1 MAIVIDVAFKLT
13 GASTSPVTR
22 LVTKMRELD
31 DQLSRV
37 NGQLRQMLAL
47 LHSVGQ
53 ASGGVQVPRA
63 GGGGGG
69 RAGGGA
75 LVARGPAAPR
85 IPTDVDRFRQA
96 FAEFRYF
103 NTAHARTGQGGMH
116 RQAALQASL
125 ALAQRMAAQGNFG
138 GMAQLAPHLYPRQRP
153 GFGRRL
159 ASAVFSTR
167 VGFGAGGM
175 QIAPLIG
182 RLAALH
188 PAIGAAVLA
197 LGAFTAAIGSA
208 IASLDNLAKNRA
220 VLGGS
225 AAETAMASRNARFA
239 GLDPQ
244 QAAAALREAIQSG
257 AGASFAAAAGIN
269 ITDGPFGDNNYARK
283 INQAM
288 QFIAEAPS
296 FEAARRRAEAF
307 GMPEAA
313 RLQPLDAGWKSMMY
327 STPNA
332 RDDEAAI
339 AATKLNLAMVRLNS
353 VLDQYRSRLAPFI
366 EWLAYQIRKLADQLE
381 WLLSVIDA
389 VDRFVRGGNSDAARK
404 ENTRAI
410 EQNTRELRAQR
421 DTFGGGERASAA
433 LPSRL
438 RGDQIN
444 QAAISALGMGVRV

>member
-96 FAEFRYF
+96 FAAFRYF

-283 INQAM
+283 LIQALE
-288 QFIAEAPS
+288 FIAQAPT
-296 FEAARRRAEAF
+296 FDAARRRAEAF
-307 GMPEAA
+307 GIPEAA
-313 RLQPLDAGWKSMMY
+313 RIQQLN
-327 STPNA
+327 STDRNQFRMAPTA
-332 RDDEAAI
+332 RDDSSAVAS
-339 AATKLNLAMVRLNS
+339 TRFNMSMVRLNS
-353 VLDQYRSRLAPFI
+353 VLDRLRERLAPFI
-366 EWLAYQIRKLADQLE
+366 EWLATQIDRVV
-381 WLLSVIDA
+381 SVLDA
-389 VDRFVRGGNSDAARK
+389 VDRFTRGATRDAAQER
-404 ENTRAI
+404 NTRAI

-444 QAAISALGMGVRV
+444 QAAINALGMGVRV